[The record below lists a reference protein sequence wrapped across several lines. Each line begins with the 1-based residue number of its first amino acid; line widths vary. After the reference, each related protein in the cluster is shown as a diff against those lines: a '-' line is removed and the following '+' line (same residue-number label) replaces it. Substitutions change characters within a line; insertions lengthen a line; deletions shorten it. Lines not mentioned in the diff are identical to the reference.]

1 MKLRRALRELHART
15 GLFDQ
20 LLRFAA
26 VGIASNLALYLLYI
40 LATVLGVEHKLAMT
54 MLFALGA
61 LQTFIANKTWSFR
74 HRGLYSTALIRYC
87 LVYILAYAINLAAMV
102 ELVDRLGYSDRLVQG
117 AMIVVVAVFLFGAQ
131 KYWVFR
137 EKNSRFPM
145 EHS

>member
-15 GLFDQ
+15 GVSGQ
-20 LLRFAA
+20 LLRFIV
-26 VGIASNLALYLLYI
+26 VGVASNLMLYLLYI

-61 LQTFIANKTWSFR
+61 LQTFVANRSWSFR
-74 HRGLYSTALIRYC
+74 HQGLYSSALIRYG
-87 LVYILAYAINLAAMV
+87 LAYVLAYAINLAAMI
-102 ELVDRLGYSDRLVQG
+102 ELVDRLRYSDRLVQG
-117 AMIVVVAVFLFGAQ
+117 AMIIVVAVFLFGAQ

-137 EKNSRFPM
+137 EKDSRFPM